1 MRKIKLKTITIG
13 DEKYPIY
20 CDLFVLNRIQDEFNM
35 SVNQFER
42 DLIGADVV
50 RDDEGKPKLDDN
62 NKIIL
67 KPANINIRT
76 LMLALYLM
84 VDEGLTIESEQSGK
98 EYEEVTQS
106 YLARICDLPYTEL
119 SSVLHEEFNR
129 CFSRKKKS

>member
-35 SVNQFER
+35 SINQFER

-67 KPANINIRT
+67 KPANINIST

-98 EYEEVTQS
+98 EYEEITQS
-106 YLARICDLPYTEL
+106 YLSRICDLPYTEL